1 MKRTISLFFAF
12 MLIVGMLAACGPSR
26 EKTGGNTNTGNNNS
40 GTEKKEEN
48 KEAESDKPEKLVVWV
63 NDEEKQKEALR
74 VIFDKYEQETGIK
87 VESLAMSML
96 DQVEAMALDGPAGK
110 GPDLFFQPHDRIGN
124 IVLQGLAQPVDL
136 GDAKGDYVQT
146 AIDAVTYDGDIYG
159 APLVVET
166 YGTFYNK
173 DLVDKAPETME
184 ELMAI
189 AKEQTDASQDKY
201 GFLME
206 AANLYFSYPF
216 FAATGGY
223 IFNKEGGAYDV
234 SDIGLNN
241 EGAIKGGELIGSWFK
256 NGYIPVE
263 VNPDIMNGLFTSG
276 KTAVV
281 ITGPWSIPAYKEALG
296 DKLGTAILPK
306 IEGNVPQSFVGVKSW
321 MLSSYSKNK
330 EWATDLMK
338 YITNAENSLTYFEIA
353 GEMPAN
359 TAALEDDKVTS
370 DELVKAFAEQVEYGD
385 PMPSAPEM
393 QQVWEPA
400 NNALAFIAKG
410 EPVKEVLDEA
420 VQTIKDNIAAS
431 GGGK

>member
-1 MKRTISLFFAF
+1 MKKSISLLLAM
-12 MLIVGMLAACGPSR
+12 MLVIGMLAACGPSR
-26 EKTGGNTNTGNNNS
+26 TETNDSGNTGS
-40 GTEKKEEN
+40 KEKEEEKN
-48 KEAESDKPEKLVVWV
+48 AVEETDKPDKLVVWV
-63 NDEEKQKEALR
+63 NDEESQKVALR
-74 VIFDKYEQETGIK
+74 EIFDKYEEETGIT
-87 VESLAMSML
+87 VEQVEMNML
-96 DQVEAMALDGPAGK
+96 DQIEALALDGPAGK

-124 IVLQGLAQPVDL
+124 IVLQGLADPVEL
-136 GDAKGDYVQT
+136 GDAKEEYVGT
-146 AIDAVTYDGDIYG
+146 SIEAVTYDGDIWG

-173 DLVDKAPETME
+173 DLVDKAPETMD
-184 ELMAI
+184 ELMEI
-189 AKEQTDASQDKY
+189 AKTQTDQSKDEY

-206 AANLYFSYPF
+206 AANFYFSYPF

-223 IFNKEGGAYDV
+223 VFNKEDGAYDV
-234 SDIGLNN
+234 NDIGLNN

-256 NGYIPVE
+256 EGYIPVE
-263 VNPDIMNGLFTSG
+263 VNPDIMNGLFNDG

-281 ITGPWSIPAYKEALG
+281 ITGPWNIPTYKEALG

-306 IEGNVPQSFVGVKSW
+306 IDGNVPQSFVGVKSW
-321 MLSSYSKNK
+321 MLSSYSDNK

-338 YITNAENSLTYFEIA
+338 FTTNTENSLHYFENA

-359 TAALEDDKVTS
+359 AAALEDEKVTS
-370 DELVKAFAEQVEYGD
+370 DELIKAFAQQVEYGE

-393 QQVWEPA
+393 QQVWDPF

-420 VQTIKDNIAAS
+420 VETIKDSIQAS
-431 GGGK
+431 GGGQ

>member
-1 MKRTISLFFAF
+1 MAL
-12 MLIVGMLAACGPSR
+12 MLVIGLLAACGPSR
-26 EKTGGNTNTGNNNS
+26 EQSSGNNS
-40 GTEKKEEN
+40 GGTEKKEN
-48 KEAESDKPEKLVVWV
+48 KAEADKPEKLVVWV
-63 NDEEKQKEALR
+63 NDEEKQKDALR
-74 VIFDKYEQETGIK
+74 EIFDKYEQEKGIK
-87 VESLAMSML
+87 VETVTMSML
-96 DQVEAMALDGPAGK
+96 DQVEALALDGPAGK

-124 IVLQGLAQPVDL
+124 IVLQGLAAPVDL
-136 GDAKGDYVQT
+136 SDVKDDYVGT
-146 AIDAVTYDGDIYG
+146 AIDAVTYDGETWG

-173 DLVDKAPETME
+173 DLVEKAPETME

-189 AKEQTDASQDKY
+189 AEGQTDASKDKY

-206 AANLYFSYPF
+206 AANFYFSYPF

-223 IFNKEGGAYDV
+223 VFKKEDGAYDV

-241 EGAIKGGELIGSWFK
+241 EGTVKGGELISSWFK

-263 VNPDIMNGLFTSG
+263 VNPDIMNGLFSDG
-276 KTAVV
+276 KAAVV
-281 ITGPWSIPAYKEALG
+281 ITGPWSIPTYKEALG

-306 IEGNVPQSFVGVKSW
+306 IEGKVPQSFVGVKSW
-321 MLSSYSKNK
+321 MLSEFSENK

-338 YITNAENSLTYFEIA
+338 FVTNTENSLFYFEKA

-359 TAALEDDKVTS
+359 AAALENEKVTS
-370 DELVKAFAEQVEYGD
+370 DELIKAFAEQVEYGE

-393 QQVWEPA
+393 QQVWEPI

-420 VQTIKDNIAAS
+420 VQTIEDNIAAS